1 MNWEV
6 RTMPSA
12 TLCSK
17 GPNPWWNSTLFFKNL
32 RRFWP
37 IWGSYGAVLLLVPL
51 TFLLTWLDRNSTLT
65 ADTVALDLVSFVS
78 PTGLVFSAVWSVISA
93 MAVFSYLYNARS
105 VQLYQRPQRPALPCP
120 AHPAGG
126 AVPDELPVRPQ
137 LPGAAP
143 GGGVCVHLRGG
154 GGVWHPDAVAPAPVA
169 HRPGVLRPVLLL
181 LRRLLRPLCGPYRG
195 SARVLRHPQL
205 PGLRHVQSDQRT
217 VPPVCLRLFQ
227 LARHVHP
234 GPVAL
239 PLHHPVH
246 GGGRPGGRGRRVL
259 LHRPGRRSPLRPG
272 RPGAGR
278 PGPAGVPHPAPGD
291 RR

>member
-51 TFLLTWLDRNSTLT
+51 TFLLTWLDRNSTLA

-105 VQLYQRPQRPALPCP
+105 VQLYHALPIRREGLYLTNYLSGLSFLVLP
-120 AHPAGG
+120 LG
-126 AVPDELPVRPQ
+126 AVFLFTLAVEAVSGTLMLWPLLQWLIAQVCFA
-137 LPGAAP
+137 LFFYSFAAF
-143 GGGVCVHLRGG
+143 C
-154 GGVWHPDAVAPAPVA
+154 A
-169 HRPGVLRPVLLL
+169 
-181 LRRLLRPLCGPYRG
+181 
-195 SARVLRHPQL
+195 
-205 PGLRHVQSDQRT
+205 
-217 VPPVCLRLFQ
+217 LFVG
-227 LARHVHP
+227 HI
-234 GPVAL
+234 VAL
-239 PLHHPVH
+239 PVFYGILNILAF
-246 GGGRPGGRGRRVL
+246 GMYQL
-259 LHRPGRRSPLRPG
+259 IS
-272 RPGAGR
+272 
-278 PGPAGVPHPAPGD
+278 
-291 RR
+291 